1 MKQYNIF
8 GGVDEVDEPT
18 GSTLLNTFGG
28 YDNFVEKFKD
38 KHTTDD
44 CYTPPAVYDAVL
56 GFCKDMG
63 WVTDTTEVIR
73 PFYPGEDFTKRD
85 YPEGCVVVDKPP
97 FSLYAYI
104 VRWFLK
110 NNVRFFLFGPQLT
123 LKVRGADVCY
133 LATNSTITYENG
145 ANVNTGFVTNMMPGT
160 RIWTAP
166 PLVRAI
172 KDAQPKHKNKNKNTY
187 PIHVLSPALLGKY
200 STREVD
206 FQVTTDQCY
215 EVQNLD
221 SLKRFGKSLFGGGWL
236 LSEKAVEN
244 IRLATEAAEER
255 ETIQREEEERARGHT
270 VQLSPSELAIIKR
283 LSE

>member
-8 GGVDEVDEPT
+8 GELVEVGQEVK
-18 GSTLLNTFGG
+18 SKLLDTFGG

-73 PFYPGEDFTKRD
+73 PFYPGEDFTKWD
-85 YPEGCVVVDKPP
+85 YPEGCMVIDNPP
-97 FSLYAYI
+97 FSLYSYI
-104 VRWFLK
+104 VRWFIAK
-110 NNVRFFLFGPQLT
+110 NVCFFLFGPQLT

-133 LATNSTITYENG
+133 LPTNSTITYENG
-145 ANVNTGFVTNMMPGT
+145 AKINTGFVTNMMPDT

-172 KDAQPKHKNKNKNTY
+172 KEAQPESKLVPKNTY
-187 PIHVLSPALLGKY
+187 PYSVLTTALLGKI
-200 STREVD
+200 SSREVD
-206 FQVTTDQCY
+206 FRVSVDQCH

-221 SLKRFGKSLFGGGWL
+221 SLKNSNKSLFGGGWL
-236 LSEKAVEN
+236 LSERA
-244 IRLATEAAEER
+244 AAER
-255 ETIQREEEERARGHT
+255 AAAERAAGHT
-270 VQLSPSELAIIKR
+270 VKLSDSELSIIIN
-283 LSE
+283 LSR

>member
-8 GGVDEVDEPT
+8 GGVDEVDQQT

-73 PFYPGEDFTKRD
+73 PFYPGEDFTKRE
-85 YPEGCVVVDKPP
+85 YPEGCVVVDNPP

-104 VRWFLK
+104 VRWYLK
-110 NNVRFFLFGPQLT
+110 KGVRFFLFGPQLT
-123 LKVRGADVCY
+123 LKVKDADVTY
-133 LATNSTITYENG
+133 LPCNATITYENG
-145 ANVNTGFVTNMMPGT
+145 AKVSTGFITNMMPGT

-166 PLVRAI
+166 PLVKAI
-172 KDAQPKHKNKNKNTY
+172 KEAAPARNLVPKNSY
-187 PIHVLSPALLGKY
+187 PYTVITPATIGKIAM
-200 STREVD
+200 REVD
-206 FQVTTDQCY
+206 WRVQSDQAH
-215 EVQNLD
+215 EVQQLA
-221 SLKRFGKSLFGGGWL
+221 SLKAAGKSLFGGGWL
-236 LSEKAVEN
+236 LSERA
-244 IRLATEAAEER
+244 AAERAAAER
-255 ETIQREEEERARGHT
+255 AAAERAAGCTIQ
-270 VQLSPSELAIIKR
+270 LSQAELDIIKK
-283 LSE
+283 LSR